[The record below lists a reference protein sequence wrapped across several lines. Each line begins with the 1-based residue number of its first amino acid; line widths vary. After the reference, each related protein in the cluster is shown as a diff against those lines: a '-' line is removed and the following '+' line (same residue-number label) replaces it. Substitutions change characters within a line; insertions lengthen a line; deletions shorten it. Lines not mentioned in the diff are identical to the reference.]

1 MSFQITVGKRLKNPW
16 FSLLWLIEFLNM
28 LNLCLSLSTFLLL
41 SLNVVQAQTKL
52 FGTTSFGGNANA
64 GTIYSVNTDG
74 TDFYKL
80 HDFDGANGNQP
91 YGGLVALPD
100 GKLAGV
106 TRHGGTGDR
115 GVLFTLN
122 DDGTGFSVI
131 KHFEDTRPSK
141 GVLLASDGMIY
152 GATSS
157 TQTKRGVIYKINPDG
172 SGYVELKQFELL
184 PFDLEDSPSS
194 LIELPDGSLRG
205 VTYYGNNGFGF
216 VYAIN
221 KDGSNYS
228 VLLDSDLNIG
238 AHPIG
243 ILHTSNGLLYIT
255 YQAGGNTAIF
265 EGGYGSIV
273 SMTTDG
279 TDVKELFGWS
289 NAPGAIGKYPHWGLT
304 EVAGGELY
312 GTTMWHGDLDKSG
325 GIVFKINKDGSGYTP
340 LYYAEEAS
348 PNQPMHGVTIGNDGR
363 IFTAFTSGGDFA
375 GGTVVAMDNN
385 GENFTVLKSFNDE
398 SGKVPGAGLLT
409 LVNKVQSYSIKG
421 LVTKPGDVSLKTG
434 LAKLFYQQGGLVAKA
449 DVIDGKFEM
458 SLIKPGKY
466 LLQIIP
472 IGADG
477 SDVFS
482 TYYKSA
488 HVHMQADVIEINE
501 NLTIDMKMIGKPNSG
516 NVKGN
521 CLIKGRVSS
530 LTTGGRNMEAKG
542 FENIPVYLLDE
553 VTKAV
558 IRSMVTDRDGYFEM
572 NDVASGKYLFALDI
586 VGAPLESTSAQL
598 SFNENAGI
606 IEVNA
611 IINDNDVDITMNIV
625 TGIRENAS
633 LISTFPN
640 PVKDILTIQL
650 DSEGISNLKGL
661 HLFSAEGKK
670 SSNLQVTKVNDK
682 ALLDVSELH
691 TGLYLLMIQINSHY
705 SVVKF
710 IKD

>member
-28 LNLCLSLSTFLLL
+28 LKLFLSLSTFLLL

-64 GTIYSVNTDG
+64 GTIYSINIDG
-74 TDFYKL
+74 SGFSKL
-80 HDFDGANGNQP
+80 HDFDVTNGNQP

-122 DDGTGFSVI
+122 DDGTGYSVI

-157 TQTKRGVIYKINPDG
+157 TKTKQGVIYKINPDG

-184 PFDLEDSPSS
+184 PFDLEDYPSS
-194 LIELPDGSLRG
+194 LIELADGSLRG
-205 VTYYGNNGFGF
+205 VTLYGTNGFGF

-228 VLLDSDLNIG
+228 VLLDSDFNVG
-238 AHPIG
+238 ANPIG
-243 ILHTSNGLLYIT
+243 ILHASNDLLYIT
-255 YQAGGNTAIF
+255 YQAGGNTDVF

-279 TDVKELFGWS
+279 TDVKELFGWT
-289 NAPGAIGKYPHWGLT
+289 NTPGAIGKYPHWGLT
-304 EVAGGELY
+304 EGTGGELY
-312 GTTMWHGDLDKSG
+312 GTTMWHGDPDKSG

-340 LYYAEEAS
+340 LYYADELS
-348 PNQPMHGVTIGNDGR
+348 PNQPMHGITIGNDGR
-363 IFTAFTSGGDFA
+363 IFTTFTSGGDFA
-375 GGTVVAMDNN
+375 GGAVAAMNNN

-434 LAKLFYQQGGLVAKA
+434 LAKLFYQQGGLAAKTN
-449 DVIDGKFEM
+449 VIEGIFEI
-458 SLIKPGKY
+458 SQLQPGNY
-466 LLQIIP
+466 LLQIVP
-472 IGADG
+472 LGMEG
-477 SDVFS
+477 SEVFS
-482 TYYKSA
+482 TYYQSA
-488 HVHMQADVIEINE
+488 HVHPQADVIMLDES
-501 NLTIDMKMIGKPNSG
+501 LTINLEMIGKSNI
-516 NVKGN
+516 NAKGN
-521 CLIKGRVSS
+521 GVIKGKVSS
-530 LTTGGRNMEAKG
+530 PGTSHGRNMEEKG
-542 FENIPVYLLDE
+542 GGNIPVYLLDE
-553 VTKAV
+553 ATKAV
-558 IRSMVTDRDGYFEM
+558 VRSIVTDGDGYFEM
-572 NDVASGKYLFALDI
+572 NDIRSGKYLFALDL
-586 VGAPLESTSAQL
+586 VGASIETTSAL
-598 SFNENAGI
+598 LNFNENSGF
-606 IEVNA
+606 IEISVA
-611 IINDNDVDITMNIV
+611 ISEKEVDITMNIV
-625 TGIRENAS
+625 TGNRENVS
-633 LISTFPN
+633 GISTSPN
-640 PVKDILTIQL
+640 PVKDILAIEL
-650 DSEGISNLKGL
+650 GSEGINNFRGFQ
-661 HLFSAEGKK
+661 LFSAEGKK
-670 SSNLQVTKVNDK
+670 VHNLQITKVDDK
-682 ALLDVSELH
+682 AILNVSDLH
-691 TGLYLLMIQINSHY
+691 AGLYLLIIQINAQY
-705 SVVKF
+705 SMVKF